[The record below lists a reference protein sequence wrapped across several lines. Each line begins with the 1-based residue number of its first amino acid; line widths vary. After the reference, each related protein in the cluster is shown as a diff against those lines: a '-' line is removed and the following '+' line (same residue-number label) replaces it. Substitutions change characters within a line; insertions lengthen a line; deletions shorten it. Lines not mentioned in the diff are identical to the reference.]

1 MTTEEVARTVRRRV
15 PRDEAMAKILEATI
29 ELVRERSP
37 ETVGVRDIAERSGH
51 NQRFVVEWFGSKVE
65 LFRQAF
71 VRLAQEF
78 AAGGSVLT
86 RRSAPQPEL
95 VVIIRL
101 MNWLVAQEPT
111 VFRDTTERPL
121 LEMMSAVYRD
131 RFALDDRV
139 SELLAQRLVAGLI
152 STVLFGDLLRMT
164 PRDLEDQIV
173 LDTHLAQLL
182 ADHGLPD

>member
-1 MTTEEVARTVRRRV
+1 VTTDEIARPVRRRV
-15 PRDEAMAKILEATI
+15 PRAEAMAKILAATI
-29 ELVRERSP
+29 ELLREAGP
-37 ETVGVRDIAERSGH
+37 ESVGVRDIAERSGH

-71 VRLAQEF
+71 LHLAEEF
-78 AAGGSVLT
+78 AAGGTILT

-95 VVIIRL
+95 VVIVRL

-121 LEMMSAVYRD
+121 LTMMATVYRE
-131 RFALDDRV
+131 RFGLDDRV
-139 SELLAQRLVAGLI
+139 SQLMAQRLVAGLI